1 MSRLSGLQLDVLKLY
16 RTLLKSA
23 LKKDNKHLVNFVKNE
38 FRDKA
43 LSISKTDFKMIEH
56 SLRYGYKQKKLIEM
70 PGFVFAKAY
79 SSNTTINNK

>member
-16 RTLLKSA
+16 RALLKSA
-23 LKKDNKHLVNFVKNE
+23 HKKENKDLIHFVKNE
-38 FRDKA
+38 FRLKA

-70 PGFVFAKAY
+70 PGFVFAKSY
-79 SSNTTINNK
+79 SNSK